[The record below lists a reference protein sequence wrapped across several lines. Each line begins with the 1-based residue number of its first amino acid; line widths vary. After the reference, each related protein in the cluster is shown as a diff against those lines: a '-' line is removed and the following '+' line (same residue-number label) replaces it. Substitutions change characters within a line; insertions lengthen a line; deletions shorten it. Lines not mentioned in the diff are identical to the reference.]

1 MLRSLLLGV
10 LAFSTASAC
19 KATSDAPAV
28 QPGVAVCKVVELSGE
43 VSATRG
49 TAKRVLATGQEISGD
64 DTIATGAQANV
75 RIVFAHNNATWELG
89 PNRTQLVSESLAWK
103 LPKQDTPASDVNE
116 ATLAAGRHAERETV
130 TTTNTAPA
138 PLAAPLAQA
147 PAPGAVPESAAATPA
162 PTGGG
167 GGEALDVRV
176 GRKKAPA
183 ARNESQKEKADALAD
198 DGVVE
203 RGPAKAAKRG
213 AESAPLRDAPKPL
226 APTLAPSSDA
236 PPPPPP
242 PPLPLDD
249 EVKEQVLKQHTAL
262 RACMKTNTLAVEV
275 VVDKGVTTFVLPAG
289 TPDEVNNCFKL
300 VGTRIKFASSYTLR
314 VKMSFAK

>member
-19 KATSDAPAV
+19 KDTGDAPAV
-28 QPGVAVCKVVELSGE
+28 QPGVAVGKVVEISGE

-49 TAKRVLATGQEISGD
+49 TAKRALATGQEISGD

-103 LPKQDTPASDVNE
+103 LPKQDTPASEVNE

-130 TTTNTAPA
+130 TTNNTAPA
-138 PLAAPLAQA
+138 PVAAPIAPAAQP
-147 PAPGAVPESAAATPA
+147 PAPGATPAAEPPA

-167 GGEALDVRV
+167 EALDARVR
-176 GRKKAPA
+176 RKAITAPPKDT
-183 ARNESQKEKADALAD
+183 EKQKGDALAD

-203 RGPAKAAKRG
+203 RGPAKAAKRSG
-213 AESAPLRDAPKPL
+213 ESAPLRDSL
-226 APTLAPSSDA
+226 ALSNDA

-242 PPLPLDD
+242 APLDD
-249 EVKEQVLKQHTAL
+249 EVKKRVLREHAAL

-275 VVDKGVTTFVLPAG
+275 VVDKGITTFVLPTG

-300 VGTRIKFASSYTLR
+300 AAKQIKFASSYTLR